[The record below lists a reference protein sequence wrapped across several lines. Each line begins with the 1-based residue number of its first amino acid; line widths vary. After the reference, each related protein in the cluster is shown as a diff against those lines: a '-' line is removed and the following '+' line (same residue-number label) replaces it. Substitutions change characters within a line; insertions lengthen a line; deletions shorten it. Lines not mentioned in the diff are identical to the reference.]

1 MKKILLVEDEI
12 ILVFILKRFL
22 ERMGYQV
29 VGVVADADAAI
40 EAVGQYQ
47 PDLIIMDVFINGNRD
62 GIETAGI
69 IRNVSNVPV
78 IFTTSCPDRMTI
90 ERADTVSGTML
101 LEKPVTE
108 TALSDALHCMLA
120 EPVKCS

>member
-29 VGVVADADAAI
+29 VGVVADADAAV

-69 IRNVSNVPV
+69 IRNVSSVPV

-90 ERADTVSGTML
+90 ERADNVSGTML

-108 TALSDALHCMLA
+108 TALSDALHCMLS